1 MVDYDSKN
9 PKNIK
14 HAYYRCQM
22 KSKKIFDLLD
32 ELN

>member
-9 PKNIK
+9 PGNIK
-14 HAYYRCQM
+14 HAYARCQM
-22 KSKKIFDLLD
+22 KSEKIFNLLD